1 MFVLGRKKRER
12 DRKEK
17 GGKGR
22 RGSNPAVK
30 LLFLFSQLGDQA
42 ESCLSP
48 CRGDVWLSNN
58 SLPLFKMQQVTSP
71 NSRWDLNFFLS

>member
-22 RGSNPAVK
+22 RGSNPAEK
-30 LLFLFSQLGDQA
+30 LLFLLARVFAAWGSG
-42 ESCLSP
+42 
-48 CRGDVWLSNN
+48 
-58 SLPLFKMQQVTSP
+58 
-71 NSRWDLNFFLS
+71 

>member
-30 LLFLFSQLGDQA
+30 LLFLLARVFAAWGSG
-42 ESCLSP
+42 
-48 CRGDVWLSNN
+48 
-58 SLPLFKMQQVTSP
+58 
-71 NSRWDLNFFLS
+71 